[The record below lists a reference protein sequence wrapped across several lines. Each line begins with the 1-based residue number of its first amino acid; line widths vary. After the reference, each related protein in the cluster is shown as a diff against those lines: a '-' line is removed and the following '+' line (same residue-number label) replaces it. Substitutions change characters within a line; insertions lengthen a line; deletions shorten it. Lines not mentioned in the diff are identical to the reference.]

1 MRRTMQSKCRWAFAP
16 LALLLTFAVLVAP
29 AAAKGPLLYP
39 YACYQPGGKAS
50 ASAETRALCERQA
63 TPARQ
68 QAGLGRSQA
77 TSGGFGWAAASVLAA
92 LVVVVAG
99 GLLLAT
105 RRRGDDDTR
114 PVVQTS

>member
-1 MRRTMQSKCRWAFAP
+1 MRQTMQSTRRWAFAP
-16 LALLLTFAVLVAP
+16 LAVLFIFAVLVTP

-50 ASAETRALCERQA
+50 ASAETRALCERRA

-68 QAGLGRSQA
+68 QAGLGASQT

-99 GLLLAT
+99 GLLVAT
-105 RRRGDDDTR
+105 RRRGADDPR
-114 PVVQTS
+114 PVAQPS